1 MSKQPFSSLNY
12 MSSYEYGGRRYDIP
26 DMPDN
31 MRRMTGP
38 LFALIIVALVGVV
51 VLSQVTVQVPSGHR
65 GVLLTFGRVEDAIL
79 PEGLSFKMP
88 FTQSVVFMN
97 VQIQKAESV
106 EATVTKD
113 LQEVSTTVVVNFR
126 LDPASVN
133 EIYKNLR
140 EDYVSR
146 VIEPNI
152 EESLKATTAFFRAE
166 ELITKRA
173 EVKATFDDTLDD
185 RLSIFNIDV
194 VTVSLTD
201 FQFSKTF
208 SDAIEAKVVAEQ
220 DALQAKNKLE
230 QIRYEAQQL
239 IIQAEAQKNATI
251 ARAQG
256 DAQANLIEA
265 NATAEAIRRITEQMT
280 DEYALF
286 LWLNQWD
293 GKLPVVY
300 TSDGQSLI
308 IDISQLTKR
317 DDQGIP

>member
-1 MSKQPFSSLNY
+1 MSNY
-12 MSSYEYGGRRYDIP
+12 DLGGRRYDIP

-31 MRRMTGP
+31 MRRLTGP
-38 LFALIIVALVGVV
+38 LFALIIVALVGLA
-51 VLSQVTVQVPSGHR
+51 VLSQVTVQVPSGNR
-65 GVLLTFGRVEDAIL
+65 GVLLTFGKVEDTIL

-126 LDPASVN
+126 LDSTRVN
-133 EIYKNLR
+133 EIYKDLR

-173 EVKATFDDTLDD
+173 EVKSTFDEILDE
-185 RLSIFNIDV
+185 RLSKFNIDV

-256 DAQANLIEA
+256 DALANVIEA
-265 NATAEAIRRITEQMT
+265 NGTAEAIRRITEQMT
-280 DEYALF
+280 DEYALY

-300 TSDGQSLI
+300 TGDGQSLI
-308 IDISQLTKR
+308 IDISQLTKT
-317 DDQGIP
+317 DDQGTP

>member
-1 MSKQPFSSLNY
+1 MRRLSSL
-12 MSSYEYGGRRYDIP
+12 RVA
-26 DMPDN
+26 
-31 MRRMTGP
+31 
-38 LFALIIVALVGVV
+38 LALIAVVGVA
-51 VLSQVTVQVPSGHR
+51 VLTQVTVRVPSGYR
-65 GVLLTFGRVEDAIL
+65 GVLLTFGKVEDTIL

-88 FTQSVVFMN
+88 FTQSVVYMN
-97 VQIQKAESV
+97 VQLQKAESV

-126 LDPASVN
+126 LNPGLVN
-133 EIYKNLR
+133 EIYQDLR

-173 EVKATFDDTLDD
+173 EVKATFDDILKE
-185 RLSIFNIDV
+185 RLSKFNIDV
-194 VTVSLTD
+194 VSVSLTD

-251 ARAQG
+251 ARALG
-256 DAQANLIEA
+256 DAQANIIEA

-280 DEYALF
+280 DEYALY

-300 TSDGQSLI
+300 TGDGQSLI
-308 IDISQLTKR
+308 IDISQLMRK
-317 DDQGIP
+317 DDLVIR

>member
-1 MSKQPFSSLNY
+1 MRRLSSL
-12 MSSYEYGGRRYDIP
+12 
-26 DMPDN
+26 
-31 MRRMTGP
+31 
-38 LFALIIVALVGVV
+38 LVALAIIAVVGVA
-51 VLSQVTVQVPSGHR
+51 VLTQVTVRVPSGYR
-65 GVLLTFGRVEDAIL
+65 GVLLTFGKVEDTIL

-88 FTQSVVFMN
+88 FTQSVVYMN
-97 VQIQKAESV
+97 VQLQKAESV

-126 LDPASVN
+126 LNPGLVN
-133 EIYKNLR
+133 EIYQDLR

-173 EVKATFDDTLDD
+173 EVKATFDDILKE
-185 RLSIFNIDV
+185 RLSKFNIDV
-194 VTVSLTD
+194 VSVSLTD

-251 ARAQG
+251 ARALG
-256 DAQANLIEA
+256 DAQANIIEA

-280 DEYALF
+280 DEYALY

-300 TSDGQSLI
+300 TGDGQSLI
-308 IDISQLTKR
+308 IDISQLMRK
-317 DDQGIP
+317 DDLVIR

>member
-1 MSKQPFSSLNY
+1 MFRQPFSSLNH
-12 MSSYEYGGRRYDIP
+12 MSNYDFGGRRYDVP

-31 MRRMTGP
+31 VRRLTGP
-38 LFALIIVALVGVV
+38 LFALIIVALVGLA
-51 VLSQVTVQVPSGHR
+51 VLSQVTVQVPSGNR
-65 GVLLTFGRVEDAIL
+65 GVLLTFGKVEETIL

-126 LDPASVN
+126 LDSTRVN
-133 EIYKNLR
+133 EVYKNLR

-173 EVKATFDDTLDD
+173 EVKTTFDDILNE
-185 RLSIFNIDV
+185 RLSIFDIDV
-194 VTVSLTD
+194 VSVSLTD

-251 ARAQG
+251 ARAEG
-256 DAQANLIEA
+256 DALANVIEA
-265 NATAEAIRRITEQMT
+265 NATAEAIRRITGQMT
-280 DEYALF
+280 DEYALY

-300 TSDGQSLI
+300 TGDGQSLI
-308 IDISQLTKR
+308 IDISQLTKMN
-317 DDQGIP
+317 DQGSP

>member
-1 MSKQPFSSLNY
+1 
-12 MSSYEYGGRRYDIP
+12 
-26 DMPDN
+26 MPDN
-31 MRRMTGP
+31 MRRLTGP
-38 LFALIIVALVGVV
+38 LFALIIVALVGLA

-65 GVLLTFGRVEDAIL
+65 GVLLTFGKVEDTIL

-126 LDPASVN
+126 LDSARVN
-133 EIYKNLR
+133 EIYKDLR

-152 EESLKATTAFFRAE
+152 EETLKATTAFFRAE

-173 EVKATFDDTLDD
+173 EVKATFDDILNE

-256 DAQANLIEA
+256 DAQANIIEA
-265 NATAEAIRRITEQMT
+265 NGTAEAIRRITEQMT
-280 DEYALF
+280 NEYALY

-300 TSDGQSLI
+300 TGDGQSLI
-308 IDISQLTKR
+308 IDISQLTKM
-317 DDQGIP
+317 DNQGSP

>member
-1 MSKQPFSSLNY
+1 
-12 MSSYEYGGRRYDIP
+12 
-26 DMPDN
+26 MPN
-31 MRRMTGP
+31 MKRLSAP
-38 LFALIIVALVGVV
+38 LTALIIVALVGLVL
-51 VLSQVTVQVPSGHR
+51 VLSVVQVPPGHR
-65 GVLLTFGRVEDAIL
+65 GVLLTFGKVEDTIL

-88 FTQSVVFMN
+88 ITQSVVYMN
-97 VQIQKAESV
+97 VQVQKAESV
-106 EATVTKD
+106 ESTGTKD

-126 LDPASVN
+126 LDPGKVN
-133 EIYKNLR
+133 VIYQDLR

-146 VIEPNI
+146 VVKPNI
-152 EESLKATTAFFRAE
+152 EETLKATTAYFKAE
-166 ELITKRA
+166 ELITKR
-173 EVKATFDDTLDD
+173 EELKDTFDDILNE
-185 RLSIFNIDV
+185 RLSKFNIEV
-194 VTVSLTD
+194 VAVSLTD

-251 ARAQG
+251 ARALG
-256 DAQANLIEA
+256 DAQANIIEA

-280 DEYALF
+280 DEYALY

-300 TSDGQSLI
+300 TGDGQSLI
-308 IDISQLTKR
+308 IDISQLMRK
-317 DDQGIP
+317 DN

>member
-1 MSKQPFSSLNY
+1 MSKQVFSSLKH
-12 MSSYEYGGRRYDIP
+12 MSSYDFGGRRYDIP

-31 MRRMTGP
+31 VRRMTGP

-51 VLSQVTVQVPSGHR
+51 LLSQVTVQVPSGHR
-65 GVLLTFGRVEDAIL
+65 GVLLTFGKVEDVIL

-88 FTQSVVFMN
+88 FVQSVVFMN

-126 LDPASVN
+126 LDAGSVN
-133 EIYKNLR
+133 TIYKDLR
-140 EDYVSR
+140 EDYISR

-152 EESLKATTAFFRAE
+152 EETLKATTAFFRAE
-166 ELITKRA
+166 ELITMRA
-173 EVKATFDDTLDD
+173 EVKATFDEKLDE
-185 RLSIFNIDV
+185 RLSLFNIDV

-220 DALQAKNKLE
+220 NALQAKNKLE

-251 ARAQG
+251 AQALG
-256 DAQANLIEA
+256 DAQARIIGA
-265 NATAEAIRRITEQMT
+265 NATAEAISRITEQMT
-280 DEYALF
+280 NEYALY

-293 GKLPVVY
+293 GKLPMVF
-300 TSDGQSLI
+300 TGDGQSLI
-308 IDISQLTKR
+308 IDISKLTGT
-317 DDQGIP
+317 DDQGTP

>member
-1 MSKQPFSSLNY
+1 
-12 MSSYEYGGRRYDIP
+12 
-26 DMPDN
+26 

>member
-1 MSKQPFSSLNY
+1 MSRQPFSSLNH
-12 MSSYEYGGRRYDIP
+12 MSNYDLGGRRYDIP

-31 MRRMTGP
+31 MRRLTGP
-38 LFALIIVALVGVV
+38 LFALIIVALVGLA

-65 GVLLTFGRVEDAIL
+65 GVLLTFGKVEDAIL

-126 LDPASVN
+126 LDSARVN
-133 EIYKNLR
+133 EIYKDLR

-152 EESLKATTAFFRAE
+152 EETLKATTAFFRAE

-173 EVKATFDDTLDD
+173 EVKATFDDILNE

-256 DAQANLIEA
+256 DAQANIIEA
-265 NATAEAIRRITEQMT
+265 NGTAEAIRRITEQMT
-280 DEYALF
+280 NEYALY

-300 TSDGQSLI
+300 TGDGQSLI
-308 IDISQLTKR
+308 IDISQLTKM
-317 DDQGIP
+317 DNQGSP

>member
-1 MSKQPFSSLNY
+1 MSKQLFSSLNH
-12 MSSYEYGGRRYDIP
+12 MSSYDYGGRRYDIP
-26 DMPDN
+26 PIPDN
-31 MRRMTGP
+31 MRRLSG
-38 LFALIIVALVGVV
+38 LFVTIVIIAVVGLA
-51 VLSQVTVQVPSGHR
+51 VLTQAAVRVPAGHR
-65 GVLLTFGRVEDAIL
+65 GVLLTFGKVEDTIL

-88 FTQSVVFMN
+88 ITQSVVFMN

-126 LDPASVN
+126 LSPGSVN
-133 EIYKNLR
+133 EIYKDLR

-146 VIEPNI
+146 VIEPNV

-173 EVKATFDDTLDD
+173 EVKATFDDILDE
-185 RLSIFNIDV
+185 RLAIFNIDV
-194 VTVSLTD
+194 VSVSLTD

-251 ARAQG
+251 ARALG
-256 DAQANLIEA
+256 DAQAKDH
-265 NATAEAIRRITEQMT
+265 R
-280 DEYALF
+280 
-286 LWLNQWD
+286 
-293 GKLPVVY
+293 
-300 TSDGQSLI
+300 GQ
-308 IDISQLTKR
+308 R
-317 DDQGIP
+317 HG

>member
-1 MSKQPFSSLNY
+1 MSN
-12 MSSYEYGGRRYDIP
+12 YEYGGRRYEVP

-31 MRRMTGP
+31 VRRMTGP
-38 LFALIIVALVGVV
+38 LFALIIVALIGLA
-51 VLSQVTVQVPSGHR
+51 VLSQVTVQVPSGNR
-65 GVLLTFGRVEDAIL
+65 GVLLTFGRVEDVIL

-97 VQIQKAESV
+97 VQIQKAQSI

-126 LDPASVN
+126 LNPGSVN
-133 EIYKNLR
+133 TVYKDLR

-152 EESLKATTAFFRAE
+152 EESLKATTPFFTAE

-173 EVKATFDDTLDD
+173 EVKATFDETLDE

-194 VTVSLTD
+194 VSVSLTD

-220 DALQAKNKLE
+220 NALQAKNKLE

-251 ARAQG
+251 ARALG
-256 DAQANLIEA
+256 DAQARIIEA
-265 NATAEAIRRITEQMT
+265 NATAEAISRITEQMT
-280 DEYALF
+280 DDYALY

-293 GKLPVVY
+293 GRLPVVY
-300 TSDGQSLI
+300 TGDGQSLI
-308 IDISQLTKR
+308 IDISQLMRT
-317 DDQGIP
+317 DDQGAP

>member
-1 MSKQPFSSLNY
+1 MSTY
-12 MSSYEYGGRRYDIP
+12 DYGGRRYDIP
-26 DMPDN
+26 PIPDN
-31 MRRMTGP
+31 MRR
-38 LFALIIVALVGVV
+38 LSSLLVALAIIAVVGVA
-51 VLSQVTVQVPSGHR
+51 VLTQATVRVPSGYR
-65 GVLLTFGRVEDAIL
+65 GVLLTFGKVEDTIL

-88 FTQSVVFMN
+88 ITQSVVYMN
-97 VQIQKAESV
+97 VQLQKAESV

-126 LDPASVN
+126 LNPGLVN
-133 EIYKNLR
+133 EIYQDLR

-173 EVKATFDDTLDD
+173 EVKATFDEILGE

-194 VTVSLTD
+194 VSVSLTD

-251 ARAQG
+251 ARALG
-256 DAQANLIEA
+256 DAQANIIEA

-300 TSDGQSLI
+300 TGDGQSLI
-308 IDISQLTKR
+308 IDISQLMRK
-317 DDQGIP
+317 DGQGSP

>member
-1 MSKQPFSSLNY
+1 MKRLSV
-12 MSSYEYGGRRYDIP
+12 
-26 DMPDN
+26 
-31 MRRMTGP
+31 P
-38 LFALIIVALVGVV
+38 LTALIIVALVGL
-51 VLSQVTVQVPSGHR
+51 VLLLSVVQVPPGHR
-65 GVLLTFGRVEDAIL
+65 GVLLTFGKVEDTIL

-88 FTQSVVFMN
+88 FTQSVVYMN
-97 VQIQKAESV
+97 VQVQKAESV
-106 EATVTKD
+106 ESTGTKD

-126 LDPASVN
+126 LDPGKVN
-133 EIYKNLR
+133 VIYQDLR

-146 VIEPNI
+146 VVKPNI
-152 EESLKATTAFFRAE
+152 EETLKATTAYFKAE
-166 ELITKRA
+166 ELITKR
-173 EVKATFDDTLDD
+173 EELKDTFDDILNE
-185 RLSIFNIDV
+185 RLSKFNIEV
-194 VTVSLTD
+194 VAVSLTD

-251 ARAQG
+251 ARALG
-256 DAQANLIEA
+256 DAQANIIEA

-280 DEYALF
+280 DEYALY

-300 TSDGQSLI
+300 TGDGQSLI
-308 IDISQLTKR
+308 IDISQLTKM
-317 DDQGIP
+317 DGQGSP

>member
-1 MSKQPFSSLNY
+1 MI
-12 MSSYEYGGRRYDIP
+12 SYDFGGRRYEVP

-31 MRRMTGP
+31 MRRLTGP
-38 LFALIIVALVGVV
+38 LFALIIVALLGVAV
-51 VLSQVTVQVPSGHR
+51 FSQVAVTVPPGYR
-65 GVLLTFGRVEDAIL
+65 GVLLTFGRVEDTIL
-79 PEGLSFKMP
+79 PEGLSLKMP

-126 LDPASVN
+126 LNPGSVN
-133 EIYKNLR
+133 TIYKDLR

-146 VIEPNI
+146 VIEPNV
-152 EESLKATTAFFRAE
+152 EESLKATTPFFTAE

-173 EVKATFDDTLDD
+173 EVKATFDETLDE

-194 VTVSLTD
+194 VSVSLTD

-220 DALQAKNKLE
+220 NALQAKNKLE

-251 ARAQG
+251 ARALG
-256 DAQANLIEA
+256 DAQANVIAA
-265 NATAEAIRRITEQMT
+265 NATAEAISRITEQMT
-280 DEYALF
+280 DEYALY

-300 TSDGQSLI
+300 TGDGQSLI
-308 IDISQLTKR
+308 IDISQLTKT
-317 DDQGIP
+317 DDHGSP

>member
-1 MSKQPFSSLNY
+1 MSNY
-12 MSSYEYGGRRYDIP
+12 DYGGRRYDIP
-26 DMPDN
+26 PIPDN
-31 MRRMTGP
+31 MRR
-38 LFALIIVALVGVV
+38 LSSLLVALAIIAVVGVA
-51 VLSQVTVQVPSGHR
+51 VLTQAAVRVPSGYR
-65 GVLLTFGRVEDAIL
+65 GVLLTFGKVEDTIL

-88 FTQSVVFMN
+88 FTQSVVYMN
-97 VQIQKAESV
+97 VQLQKAESV

-126 LDPASVN
+126 LNPSLVN
-133 EIYKNLR
+133 EIYQDLR

-173 EVKATFDDTLDD
+173 EVKATFDDILKE
-185 RLSIFNIDV
+185 RLSKFNIDV
-194 VTVSLTD
+194 VSVSLTD

-251 ARAQG
+251 ARALG
-256 DAQANLIEA
+256 DAQANIIEA

-280 DEYALF
+280 DEYALY

-300 TSDGQSLI
+300 TGDGQSLI
-308 IDISQLTKR
+308 IDISQLTKM
-317 DDQGIP
+317 DGQGSP

>member
-1 MSKQPFSSLNY
+1 
-12 MSSYEYGGRRYDIP
+12 MSSYDFGGRRYEVP

-31 MRRMTGP
+31 MRRLTGP
-38 LFALIIVALVGVV
+38 LFALIIVALLGVAV
-51 VLSQVTVQVPSGHR
+51 FSQVAVTVPPGHR
-65 GVLLTFGRVEDAIL
+65 GVLLTFGRVEDTIL
-79 PEGLSFKMP
+79 PEGLSLKMP

-126 LDPASVN
+126 LNPGSVN
-133 EIYKNLR
+133 TIYKDLR

-146 VIEPNI
+146 VIEPNV
-152 EESLKATTAFFRAE
+152 EESLKATTPFFTAE

-173 EVKATFDDTLDD
+173 EVKATFDETLDE

-194 VTVSLTD
+194 VSVSLTD

-220 DALQAKNKLE
+220 NALQAKNKLE

-251 ARAQG
+251 ARALG
-256 DAQANLIEA
+256 DAQANVIAA
-265 NATAEAIRRITEQMT
+265 NATAEAISRITEQMT
-280 DEYALF
+280 DEYALY

-300 TSDGQSLI
+300 TGDGQSLI
-308 IDISQLTKR
+308 IDISQLTKT
-317 DDQGIP
+317 GEEGSP

>member
-1 MSKQPFSSLNY
+1 MSN
-12 MSSYEYGGRRYDIP
+12 YEYGGRRYDIP
-26 DMPDN
+26 PIPDN
-31 MRRMTGP
+31 MRRLSS
-38 LFALIIVALVGVV
+38 LFVALVIIAVV
-51 VLSQVTVQVPSGHR
+51 GLAVLTQVTVRVPAGHR
-65 GVLLTFGRVEDAIL
+65 GVLLTFGKVEETIL

-97 VQIQKAESV
+97 VQLQKTESV

-126 LDPASVN
+126 LNPGLVN
-133 EIYKNLR
+133 EVYKDLR

-173 EVKATFDDTLDD
+173 EVKATFDDILGE

-194 VTVSLTD
+194 VSVSLTD

-251 ARAQG
+251 ARALG
-256 DAQANLIEA
+256 DAQANIIEA

-280 DEYALF
+280 DEYALY

-300 TSDGQSLI
+300 TGDGQSLI
-308 IDISQLTKR
+308 IDISQLMRTDR
-317 DDQGIP
+317 

>member
-1 MSKQPFSSLNY
+1 
-12 MSSYEYGGRRYDIP
+12 
-26 DMPDN
+26 MPGN
-31 MRRMTGP
+31 MRRLTGP
-38 LFALIIVALVGVV
+38 LFALIIVALLGVAV
-51 VLSQVTVQVPSGHR
+51 FSQVAVTVPPGHR
-65 GVLLTFGRVEDAIL
+65 GVLLTFGRVEDTIL
-79 PEGLSFKMP
+79 PEGLSLKMP

-126 LDPASVN
+126 LNPGSVN
-133 EIYKNLR
+133 TIYKDLR

-146 VIEPNI
+146 VIEPNV
-152 EESLKATTAFFRAE
+152 EESLKATTPFFTAE

-173 EVKATFDDTLDD
+173 EVKATFDETLDE

-194 VTVSLTD
+194 VSVSLTD

-220 DALQAKNKLE
+220 NALQAKNKLE

-251 ARAQG
+251 AKALG
-256 DAQANLIEA
+256 DAQANVIAA
-265 NATAEAIRRITEQMT
+265 NATAEAISRITEQMT
-280 DEYALF
+280 DEYALY

-300 TSDGQSLI
+300 TGDGQSLI
-308 IDISQLTKR
+308 IDISQLTKT
-317 DDQGIP
+317 GEEGSP

>member
-1 MSKQPFSSLNY
+1 MSNY
-12 MSSYEYGGRRYDIP
+12 DSGGRRYDIP
-26 DMPDN
+26 HIPDN
-31 MRRMTGP
+31 MRR
-38 LFALIIVALVGVV
+38 LSSLLVALAIIAVVGLA
-51 VLSQVTVQVPSGHR
+51 VLTQVTVRVPAGYR
-65 GVLLTFGRVEDAIL
+65 GVLLTFGKVEETIL

-97 VQIQKAESV
+97 VQLQKAESV

-113 LQEVSTTVVVNFR
+113 LQEVSATVVVNFR
-126 LDPASVN
+126 LNPGLVN
-133 EIYKNLR
+133 EIYQDLR

-173 EVKATFDDTLDD
+173 EVKATFDDILGE

-194 VTVSLTD
+194 VSVSLTD

-251 ARAQG
+251 ARALG
-256 DAQANLIEA
+256 DAQANIIEA

-300 TSDGQSLI
+300 TGDGQSLI
-308 IDISQLTKR
+308 IDISQLMRK
-317 DDQGIP
+317 DNLGSP

>member
-1 MSKQPFSSLNY
+1 MSNY
-12 MSSYEYGGRRYDIP
+12 DLGGRRYDIP

-31 MRRMTGP
+31 MRRLTGP
-38 LFALIIVALVGVV
+38 LFALIIVALVGLA
-51 VLSQVTVQVPSGHR
+51 VLSQVTVQVPSGNR
-65 GVLLTFGRVEDAIL
+65 GVLLTFGKVEDTIL

-126 LDPASVN
+126 LDSTRVN
-133 EIYKNLR
+133 EIYKDLR

-173 EVKATFDDTLDD
+173 EVKSTFDEILDE
-185 RLSIFNIDV
+185 RLSKFNIDV

-256 DAQANLIEA
+256 DAQARIIEA

-280 DEYALF
+280 DEYALY

-300 TSDGQSLI
+300 TGDGQSLI
-308 IDISQLTKR
+308 IDISQLTR
-317 DDQGIP
+317 TDDQGSP

>member
-1 MSKQPFSSLNY
+1 MRRLSSL
-12 MSSYEYGGRRYDIP
+12 
-26 DMPDN
+26 
-31 MRRMTGP
+31 
-38 LFALIIVALVGVV
+38 LVALAIIAVVGVA
-51 VLSQVTVQVPSGHR
+51 VLTQVTVRVPSGYR
-65 GVLLTFGRVEDAIL
+65 GVLLTFGKVEDTIL

-88 FTQSVVFMN
+88 ITQSVVYMN
-97 VQIQKAESV
+97 VQLQKAESV

-126 LDPASVN
+126 LNPGLVN
-133 EIYKNLR
+133 EIYQDLR

-173 EVKATFDDTLDD
+173 EVKATFDDILKA
-185 RLSIFNIDV
+185 RLSKFNIDV
-194 VTVSLTD
+194 VSVSLTD

-251 ARAQG
+251 ARALG
-256 DAQANLIEA
+256 DAQANIIEA

-280 DEYALF
+280 DEYALY

-300 TSDGQSLI
+300 TGDGQSLI
-308 IDISQLTKR
+308 IDISQLMRK
-317 DDQGIP
+317 DDLVIR

>member
-1 MSKQPFSSLNY
+1 MSAND
-12 MSSYEYGGRRYDIP
+12 YGGRRYDIP
-26 DMPDN
+26 PMPN
-31 MRRMTGP
+31 MKRLSAP
-38 LFALIIVALVGVV
+38 LTALIIVALVGLVL
-51 VLSQVTVQVPSGHR
+51 VLSVVQVPPGHR
-65 GVLLTFGRVEDAIL
+65 GVLLTFGKVEDTIL

-88 FTQSVVFMN
+88 ITQSVVYMN
-97 VQIQKAESV
+97 VQVQKAESV
-106 EATVTKD
+106 ESTGTKD

-126 LDPASVN
+126 LDPGKVN
-133 EIYKNLR
+133 VIYQDLR

-146 VIEPNI
+146 VVKPNI
-152 EESLKATTAFFRAE
+152 EETLKATTAYFKAE
-166 ELITKRA
+166 ELITKR
-173 EVKATFDDTLDD
+173 EELKDTFDDILNE
-185 RLSIFNIDV
+185 RLSKFNIEV
-194 VTVSLTD
+194 VAVSLTD

-251 ARAQG
+251 ARALG
-256 DAQANLIEA
+256 DAQANIIEA

-280 DEYALF
+280 DEYALY

-300 TSDGQSLI
+300 TGDGQSLI
-308 IDISQLTKR
+308 IDISQLMRK
-317 DDQGIP
+317 DN

>member
-1 MSKQPFSSLNY
+1 MSKQLFSSLNH
-12 MSSYEYGGRRYDIP
+12 MSSYDYGGRRYDIP
-26 DMPDN
+26 PIPDN
-31 MRRMTGP
+31 MRRLSGLFMTIV
-38 LFALIIVALVGVV
+38 IIAVVGLAVLTQVAVR
-51 VLSQVTVQVPSGHR
+51 VPAGHR
-65 GVLLTFGRVEDAIL
+65 GVLLTFGKVEDTIL

-88 FTQSVVFMN
+88 ITQSVVFMN

-126 LDPASVN
+126 LSPGSVN
-133 EIYKNLR
+133 EIYKDLR

-146 VIEPNI
+146 VIEPNV

-173 EVKATFDDTLDD
+173 EVKATFDDILDE
-185 RLSIFNIDV
+185 RLAIFNIDV
-194 VTVSLTD
+194 VSVSLTD

-251 ARAQG
+251 AKALG
-256 DAQANLIEA
+256 DSQARIIEA
-265 NATAEAIRRITEQMT
+265 NATAEAIRRITGEMT
-280 DEYALF
+280 DEYALY
-286 LWLNQWD
+286 LWLSQWD
-293 GKLPVVY
+293 GKLPMVY
-300 TSDGQSLI
+300 TGDGQSLI
-308 IDISQLTKR
+308 IDISQLMK
-317 DDQGIP
+317 DGQ